1 MYDDSVEESRCVCN
15 TGYKSENC
23 GKSVGWSMTT
33 YVMVLDIVGVVV
45 ILGTMC
51 A

>member
-1 MYDDSVEESRCVCN
+1 MYDDSVEESR
-15 TGYKSENC
+15 YKSENC

-33 YVMVLDIVGVVV
+33 YAMVLDIVGVVV